1 MLALPDLQE
10 AFRRA
15 LLAGEEEPLPDGLED
30 AIEGDGLSASA
41 RVAIYRHHV
50 VVTLTAV
57 LKAAYPVV
65 CRLVDE
71 RFFDYAAHCYVRD
84 HPPSS
89 PCLFEYGAS
98 LPEFLETFPP
108 CRELVYLADVARLEW
123 AIHAAGYAPDAKGLD
138 PAALCDLGA
147 DQVAHVALEL
157 SPSLAL
163 VSSPWPID
171 RIWRA
176 NQPEADPEAT
186 IDLGAGGVRLEV
198 RRRGEAVTFRAVDDG
213 DHAFRGA
220 LRAGRPLAEATS
232 AALDADPRFDIAA
245 ALRDLLADDAVVGFT
260 ATASR

>member
-1 MLALPDLQE
+1 MLDLPDLQK

-30 AIEGDGLSASA
+30 AIEGDGLSASE

-50 VVTLTAV
+50 IVTLTAV

-71 RFFDYAAHCYVRD
+71 RFFAYAAHRYLRD
-84 HPPSS
+84 HPPTS

-123 AIHAAGYAPDAKGLD
+123 AIHAAGHAPDATGID
-138 PAALCDLGA
+138 PAALRDLGT
-147 DQVAHVALEL
+147 DEVAHVTLDL
-157 SPSLAL
+157 SPALAL
-163 VSSPWPID
+163 VGSAWPID

-186 IDLGAGGVRLEV
+186 VDLGAGGVRLEV
-198 RRRGEAVTFRAVDDG
+198 RRRGEEVIFRAVGAG
-213 DHAFRGA
+213 DHAFRRA
-220 LRAGRPLAEATS
+220 LRAGRPLAEAAS
-232 AALDADPRFDIAA
+232 AALGADPRFDRDA
-245 ALRDLLADDAVVGFT
+245 ALRELLADDAIVGVT
-260 ATASR
+260 VTPSR